1 SWYHTLVSKYK
12 TKRRPIQGNVEINAR
27 KQQHSQVNSGRPIK
41 KQDLSLIERGPEKR
55 TGETEENTDT
65 LVSDM
70 KNELVKID
78 YDVNKCYQ
86 KWMQTIQCRRMFV
99 RNHPLN
105 EVLSEFPG
113 YCISKL
119 IFGEVELVTGQDVL
133 SNVSNILPALFEN
146 FDTPTFITDPISV
159 RFIKTVAKRFSES
172 SQYIICTDSKVVF
185 FVMLISKPSSPY
197 PCLIINEQSID
208 VYVNWLVISSTSS
221 LDEAIALLISM
232 YNISEIKFDPR
243 SRTVRLLYITLLNER
258 KYISNSIRSLLNE
271 LNYDST
277 REKMKS
283 TTTSS
288 AVLASSTKNV
298 SSSTAQFTVPKDD
311 LTEINNFQTKS
322 ELVPTTSKPSL
333 SNDLHL
339 QELNSSSSSATSLS
353 TQLSTQDT
361 IP

>member
-1 SWYHTLVSKYK
+1 MHCGTFIYTYSDVERKSASNTSWYHTLVSKYK

-119 IFGEVELVTGQDVL
+119 IQFQFDLLKLLQ
-133 SNVSNILPALFEN
+133 NVSVKVHNIL
-146 FDTPTFITDPISV
+146 SV
-159 RFIKTVAKRFSES
+159 
-172 SQYIICTDSKVVF
+172 
-185 FVMLISKPSSPY
+185 LIPY